1 MTDLLQIFEL
11 FCAEPEVGI
20 ESRKSYF
27 WEQEYDFFLTCKS
40 SLRTRRSD
48 CSYGEVQTE
57 TRLDELI
64 DIFLIEYGQT

>member
-40 SLRTRRSD
+40 YRFLSL
-48 CSYGEVQTE
+48 CHCEHVEVTVL
-57 TRLDELI
+57 TGKFRLRLV
-64 DIFLIEYGQT
+64 LMN